1 MVRKL
6 GGEGM
11 EVWFHEPGERFEI
24 DELDG
29 GGGGWVREE
38 GLNAPA
44 LLPVTCERTEGVKG
58 GLKEGR
64 GALGAFL
71 RECNLEWVGRGESE
85 ASQIPCFDLSLN
97 YSFGSVDFSVMRDN
111 ETDRFRSLV
120 LRISSKA
127 GSFDWTPKDICQA
140 PRSSNNNVLRVT
152 GVLACIGLR
161 LVAN

>member
-1 MVRKL
+1 MVRNL
-6 GGEGM
+6 GGESV

-29 GGGGWVREE
+29 GGGWVGEE

-71 RECNLEWVGRGESE
+71 RKYNLEQVGRGESE
-85 ASQIPCFDLSLN
+85 ASQIPCFDLSLDC
-97 YSFGSVDFSVMRDN
+97 SFGSVDFSVMRDN
-111 ETDRFRSLV
+111 ETNRF
-120 LRISSKA
+120 
-127 GSFDWTPKDICQA
+127 
-140 PRSSNNNVLRVT
+140 
-152 GVLACIGLR
+152 
-161 LVAN
+161 

>member
-1 MVRKL
+1 MVRNL
-6 GGEGM
+6 GGEGV

-24 DELDG
+24 DEFDG
-29 GGGGWVREE
+29 GGGGWVGKE

-64 GALGAFL
+64 GALRAFL
-71 RECNLEWVGRGESE
+71 REYNLERVGRGESE

-97 YSFGSVDFSVMRDN
+97 YSFGSVDFSVMGDN

-127 GSFDWTPKDICQA
+127 GSFD
-140 PRSSNNNVLRVT
+140 
-152 GVLACIGLR
+152 
-161 LVAN
+161 